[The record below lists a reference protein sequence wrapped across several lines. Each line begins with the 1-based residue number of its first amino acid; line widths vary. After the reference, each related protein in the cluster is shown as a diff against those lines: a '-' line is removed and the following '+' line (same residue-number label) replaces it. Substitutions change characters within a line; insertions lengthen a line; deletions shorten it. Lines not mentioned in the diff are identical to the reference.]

1 MIGSKILHYQITEKL
16 GEGGMGEVFLAEDER
31 LHRRVA
37 LKFLNRSFREDRE
50 AHDRLVREAR
60 AASQLSHANIVS
72 IHAIEETDDHLF
84 IVMEYVE
91 GRSLRDVIK
100 TGEIDTD
107 TALDYAGQILAGLA
121 SAHEKDLV
129 HRDIKSDN
137 IKVTDRGVVKVL
149 DFGLARSAGTADDTR
164 YGSSAGTP
172 AYMAPEQ
179 VHGEKADRRSDMFS
193 FGVVFYEML
202 AGRRP
207 FRGQHESA
215 VTYSIVNEDPDPIT
229 VTNPKLPS
237 NLQPVIDKL
246 LAKNPD
252 ERYQTAAEALSDV
265 ERAITGAAPARARRS
280 KPRVSPVVTAVA
292 LVAVVA
298 IAASYLFGNRGDEAA
313 SPAAPAERPKLVVL
327 PFENLGAAEDE
338 YFADG
343 ITEEVTTR
351 LAKLNDLGVISRKS
365 AMKYKDSTKSLKEIG
380 EELDVD
386 YALEG
391 SIRWDKTGETS
402 RVRINTQL
410 IRVSDDTHL
419 WADSFNRVYEQIFV
433 LEAEIA
439 EDVATALNVT
449 ILEPERAAL
458 AEAPTDN
465 LEAYDYYL
473 KGREVHDRA
482 AAAEDFELA
491 TTLLEQA
498 VKLDST
504 FSLAHALL
512 ARYYTND
519 YFNNRFADQPRLQQG
534 LEAARGA
541 LRHNPDGP
549 EGHVAMGY
557 YHYYGSRD
565 YENAL
570 AEFKLAEK
578 TEPNDAAMLEAM
590 GYVQRR
596 QGNWDEALAN
606 LERALELDPASLD
619 LYDNVILTA
628 LLMRRYREADRYVT
642 MAIEMA
648 PEFPPFRAYVA
659 LRMMLEPGD
668 IEGALALVNRLEEES
683 GSPMTAQMKLTL
695 DMFTGNYG
703 GILERL
709 PDIETAARAYGDAD
723 TASYCLMKGL
733 IYDLESGLETES
745 DVAQAYYD
753 SARVVWERQLAARP
767 DDHTILTQLGLAYA
781 GMRDKGKAYYYADR
795 AAEVMPLSRDAV
807 DGSNML
813 ENKAI
818 IKGLFGDAEE
828 ALDILELLLDIP
840 SMVTPGMLKANP
852 LFAPLR
858 ENPRFQKM
866 IREKQ
871 RTADNLP

>member
-1 MIGSKILHYQITEKL
+1 MIGSKVLHYQITEKL

-60 AASQLSHANIVS
+60 AASQLGHANIVS

-91 GRSLRDVIK
+91 GRSLRDLIK
-100 TGEIDTD
+100 TGAVDTD
-107 TALDYAGQILAGLA
+107 TALDYARQILAGLA
-121 SAHEKDLV
+121 TAHEKDLV

-137 IKVTDRGVVKVL
+137 IKVTARGEVKVL
-149 DFGLARSAGTADDTR
+149 DFGLARSAGTAEETR
-164 YGSSAGTP
+164 FGSSAGTP

-179 VHGEKADRRSDMFS
+179 VHGEKADQRSDMFS
-193 FGVVFYEML
+193 VGVVFYEML
-202 AGRRP
+202 TGRRP

-215 VTYSIVNEDPDPIT
+215 VTYSIVNEDPDPIA
-229 VTNPKLPS
+229 VAKPGLPS
-237 NLQPVIDKL
+237 SLQPVIDKL

-252 ERYQTAAEALSDV
+252 ERYQNAAEALADLDNMHAGTV
-265 ERAITGAAPARARRS
+265 PAHDRRR
-280 KPRVSPVVTAVA
+280 KRRVSPVVIAVA
-292 LVAVVA
+292 LVAVLALAAMYLVGQRGGDAVA
-298 IAASYLFGNRGDEAA
+298 PPGE
-313 SPAAPAERPKLVVL
+313 AERLKLVVL
-327 PFENLGAAEDE
+327 PFENLGPPEDE

-365 AMKYKDSTKSLKEIG
+365 AMKYKDSEKTIKEIG
-380 EELDVD
+380 EELDAH

-391 SIRWDKTGETS
+391 SIRWDKSGETS

-410 IRVSDDTHL
+410 IRVSDDTHV
-419 WADSFNRVYEQIFV
+419 WADSFDRVYEQIFV

-439 EDVATALNVT
+439 EDVAEALNVT
-449 ILEPERAAL
+449 LLEPEREAL

-465 LEAYDYYL
+465 MEAYDFYL

-482 AAAEDFELA
+482 ASLEDYELA
-491 TTLLEQA
+491 TTLLEEA

-512 ARYYTND
+512 ARVYTND
-519 YFNNRFADQPRLQQG
+519 YFNNRFPDQPRLRQG
-534 LEAARGA
+534 LEAARA
-541 LRHNPDGP
+541 AQRHNPGGP

-565 YENAL
+565 YEHAL
-570 AEFKLAEK
+570 AEFKLAEEM
-578 TEPNDAAMLEAM
+578 EPNNADMLQAM
-590 GYVQRR
+590 GFVQRR
-596 QGNWDEALAN
+596 QGKWEEAFSN

-628 LLMRRYREADRYVT
+628 LLMRRYGEADHYIK

-648 PEFPPFRAYVA
+648 PEFSPFRAYEA
-659 LRMMLEPGD
+659 IRLMLEPGD
-668 IEGALALVNRLEEES
+668 IEGALALANRLEEQS
-683 GSPMTAQMKLTL
+683 GSPTAAQLKLSL
-695 DMFTGNYG
+695 DMFTGNYDE
-703 GILERL
+703 ILERL
-709 PDIETAARAYGDAD
+709 SDIETAAHAYGDAD
-723 TASYCLMKGL
+723 TASYYLMKGL
-733 IYDLESGLETES
+733 IHDLDGGLDTES
-745 DVAQAYYD
+745 EVAHAYYD
-753 SARVVWERQLAARP
+753 SARVVWERHLQARP
-767 DDHTILTQLGLAYA
+767 DDHNILTQLGLAYA
-781 GMRDKGKAYYYADR
+781 GLRDKEKAYYYSDR

-807 DGSNML
+807 DGSTML

-818 IKGLFGDAEE
+818 IRGLFGDTKE
-828 ALDILELLLDIP
+828 ALDILEMLLEIP
-840 SMVTPGMLKANP
+840 SMVTPGMLEANP

-858 ENPRFQKM
+858 ANPRFQQM

-871 RTADNLP
+871 RRAATLP